1 MGVTVTGRELNSR
14 LCFNETFYERV
25 VRVGVFVKKLWFFS
39 MGVFVKKLW
48 FFSMG
53 VFVRNIL
60 ATIALRLVLGRVY
73 LPQILR

>member
-1 MGVTVTGRELNSR
+1 MGVSVTGRELNSR

-25 VRVGVFVKKLWFFS
+25 VRVGVFV
-39 MGVFVKKLW
+39 
-48 FFSMG
+48 
-53 VFVRNIL
+53 RNIL

>member
-1 MGVTVTGRELNSR
+1 MVNNFSMGVTVTGRELNSR

-25 VRVGVFVKKLWFFS
+25 VRVGVFV
-39 MGVFVKKLW
+39 
-48 FFSMG
+48 
-53 VFVRNIL
+53 RNIL

>member
-1 MGVTVTGRELNSR
+1 VIVNNFSMGVSVTGRELNSR

-25 VRVGVFVKKLWFFS
+25 VRVGVFV
-39 MGVFVKKLW
+39 GELW

>member
-1 MGVTVTGRELNSR
+1 MIVNNFSMGVSVTGRELNSR

-25 VRVGVFVKKLWFFS
+25 VRVGVFV
-39 MGVFVKKLW
+39 
-48 FFSMG
+48 
-53 VFVRNIL
+53 RNIL